1 MKKLP
6 QKIMQSKMPI
16 FAKKFCIK
24 ILILYTEIVILK
36 SEIEEKILN
45 FCLKNINK
53 KIEDLKKDFRVKF

>member
-24 ILILYTEIVILK
+24 TLILYTEIVILK
-36 SEIEEKILN
+36 SKIKEKILN
-45 FCLKNINK
+45 FCLKNLNK
-53 KIEDLKKDFRVKF
+53 KLKSQKKF